1 MSKSFLFKILRV
13 LFLIGMLIISYLLF
27 SYTFKVLYPIIVAM
41 VMSYVINPFVNVLEK
56 KLKFPRP
63 IAAITVISALFLFMI
78 STIYL
83 IVAEVIQGTAY
94 LANKIPEQFHAF
106 ITYMENF
113 FNTTIL
119 PIYEKLMSIFHTLE
133 PAQQLNIQEHIQQLA
148 SHIATT
154 GASFL
159 QDFLLKIP
167 EFITMLPNSL
177 TVFVFIVLATFLI
190 TNDWHRL
197 EAATKKVIPF
207 SVKTSTEHVL
217 KHLKKA
223 IFGFAKA
230 QLILMFITAG
240 VIFIGLL
247 FFQVEH
253 ALTIALLAAAA
264 DLLPYV
270 GTGIVFLPWII
281 YLFITANYSM
291 TISLILLYMFIVIL
305 RQVLEP
311 KILSTS
317 IGINPLAALIAL
329 FIGIQLWGFLGIIV
343 APILLVVLNA
353 FHQAG
358 VTKQL
363 WQFIKG

>member
-13 LFLIGMLIISYLLF
+13 LFLIGTLLISYLLI
-27 SYTFKVLYPIIVAM
+27 SYTFPILYPIIVA
-41 VMSYVINPFVNVLEK
+41 VIISYLINPFVTILEN

-63 IAAITVISALFLFMI
+63 IAVFTVICTMFSFVLSTVFLI
-78 STIYL
+78 I
-83 IVAEVIQGTAY
+83 AEIIQGTAF
-94 LANKIPEQFHAF
+94 LADKVPEHFHAL
-106 ITYMENF
+106 ITLMEDF

-119 PIYEKLMSIFHTLE
+119 PAYEKLMSFFHMLDASHQVT
-133 PAQQLNIQEHIQQLA
+133 ITEHIQQFA

-154 GASFL
+154 GAAYL

-167 EFITMLPNSL
+167 AVLSMLPNSL

-190 TNDWHRL
+190 TNDWNRL
-197 EAATKKVIPF
+197 VKSAKRIIPS
-207 SVKTSTEHVL
+207 SVKTSTGEVL
-217 KHLKKA
+217 NHLKKA

-230 QLILMFITAG
+230 QVILISITAG
-240 VIFIGLL
+240 IIFIGLL

-270 GTGIVFLPWII
+270 GTGIIFIPWII
-281 YLFITANYSM
+281 YLFITAEYSM
-291 TISLILLYMFIVIL
+291 TISLILLYMFIIVL

-317 IGINPLAALIAL
+317 IGLHPLAVLVAL
-329 FIGIQLWGFLGIIV
+329 FIGIQVWGFVGIIV
-343 APILLVVLNA
+343 APILLVVFNA
-353 FHQAG
+353 VHQAG
-358 VTKQL
+358 ITKQL
-363 WQFIKG
+363 WLFIKG

>member
-13 LFLIGMLIISYLLF
+13 LFLIITVFISYLLIQ
-27 SYTFKVLYPIIVAM
+27 YTFPILYPILVAM
-41 VMSYVINPFVNVLEK
+41 VMSYLINPFVNLLEN

-63 IAAITVISALFLFMI
+63 VAAITVISTMFGIVI
-78 STIYL
+78 SAIFL

-106 ITYMENF
+106 ITYMEDF

-119 PIYEKLMSIFHTLE
+119 PIYEKLLSFFHTLD
-133 PAQQLNIQEHIQQLA
+133 PSQQLNIQEHIQQLA

-154 GASFL
+154 GATFL

-167 EFITMLPNSL
+167 DFITMLPNSL

-190 TNDWHRL
+190 TNDWYRL
-197 EAATKKVIPF
+197 EKSTKKIIPS
-207 SVKTSTEHVL
+207 SVKTSTGHVL

-223 IFGFAKA
+223 MFGFAKA
-230 QLILMFITAG
+230 QLILISITAG
-240 VIFIGLL
+240 IIFIGLL

-253 ALTIALLAAAA
+253 ALTIALLASAA

-270 GTGIVFLPWII
+270 GTGIIFIPWII
-281 YLFITANYSM
+281 YLFITGEYSM
-291 TISLILLYMFIVIL
+291 TISLILLYMFIIVL
-305 RQVLEP
+305 RQILEP

-317 IGINPLAALIAL
+317 IGLHPLAALVAL
-329 FIGIQLWGFLGIIV
+329 FIGLQLWGFIGIIV

-363 WQFIKG
+363 WLFIKG